1 MIQKPLTIVTI
12 PKICFIEYVSW
23 KKKYPIKNTATID
36 DDLIIIL
43 FTAGVLYFLS
53 KSNKITDDDTVE
65 ILETVILHNCFTD
78 NVLY

>member
-12 PKICFIEYVSW
+12 PTICLIEYVSW

-43 FTAGVLYFLS
+43 FNAGVLYFLS
-53 KSNKITDDDTVE
+53 KSNNIIVDATVE
-65 ILETVILHNCFTD
+65 TLENEILHNCLTD
-78 NVLY
+78 NLLY